1 MASLFKKHLKA
12 NPTDVVCK
20 SEVIIDDKKSNVK
33 FRFTRQQLC
42 IPYALFIV
50 LFVVIPLFIVVYYAF
65 TSSDGS
71 FSFSNFI
78 NFFGDINKISTLLIS
93 ILVSL
98 VTTVIC
104 LILAYPI
111 AYILSRMKQS
121 VAFILLLIFIIP
133 TWINFVLRA
142 MAMKELLNLLGIPL
156 GSFANIIGLTY
167 DYLPFMIMP
176 LYSTLIKMDRSL
188 EEAALDL
195 GANRV
200 KVFTSVTLPLSM
212 PGVISGAMM
221 VFLPVMSCYV
231 ITDTF
236 RGARGFSVI
245 GKMIATCFLGENG
258 TQIDIN
264 GGAIISLVMLIIM
277 FITMLLTGGFK
288 DENALRGTNLWLKN
302 CSLVDIYS

>member
-1 MASLFKKHLKA
+1 MASKSTFIKKEEIKDNGA
-12 NPTDVVCK
+12 DR
-20 SEVIIDDKKSNVK
+20 K
-33 FRFTRQQLC
+33 FRLPFTRSELC

-50 LFVVIPLFIVVYYAF
+50 LFVVIPLFVVVFYAF
-65 TSSDGS
+65 TSADGS
-71 FSFSNFI
+71 FTFRNFI
-78 NFFGDINKISTLLIS
+78 NFFSDEVTISTLLIS

-98 VTTVIC
+98 VVTLIC
-104 LILAYPI
+104 LLIAYPL

-121 VAFILLLIFIIP
+121 VAFILLLLLIIP

-142 MAMKELLNLLGIPL
+142 MAMKELLTLLGIPL

-167 DYLPFMIMP
+167 DFLPFMVMP

-195 GANRV
+195 GANKV

-245 GKMIATCFLGENG
+245 GKLIATCFLGENG
-258 TQIDIN
+258 TQININ
-264 GGAIISLVMLIIM
+264 DGAIISLVMLIIM
-277 FITMLLTGGFK
+277 FVTMTLTGGFK
-288 DENALRGTNLWLKN
+288 EENNVRGTNL
-302 CSLVDIYS
+302 